1 MNPVDAEHLRAQPG
15 EAPAKKEDPSKRG
28 EADDRGEIQRLRE
41 EARGKR
47 LEYLRSLNKDLPEMV
62 ERWKAQF
69 PRVESIHVLG
79 TLYIYRGMNRGEYIA
94 LMQQGQDKIKNDE
107 MVASKCTL
115 HPKTEQLAWVE
126 LPAGLPT
133 TLADLIL
140 TASGFGAEDAVPIR
154 L

>member
-1 MNPVDAEHLRAQPG
+1 MDDHLKVTPG
-15 EAPAKKEDPSKRG
+15 ETPKDSSKKG
-28 EADDRGEIQRLRE
+28 EAEDRKELDRLRE

-47 LEYLRSLNKDLPEMV
+47 IAYLAGINKDLPAMV
-62 ERWKAQF
+62 DKWKEQF
-69 PRVESIHVLG
+69 PRVESIHILG

-107 MVASKCTL
+107 TVASKCTL
-115 HPKTEQLAWVE
+115 YPKIEQMAWVE

-140 TASGFGAEDAVPIR
+140 TASGFGAEDPVPIR

>member
-1 MNPVDAEHLRAQPG
+1 
-15 EAPAKKEDPSKRG
+15 
-28 EADDRGEIQRLRE
+28 
-41 EARGKR
+41 
-47 LEYLRSLNKDLPEMV
+47 
-62 ERWKAQF
+62 
-69 PRVESIHVLG
+69 VESIHVLG

-107 MVASKCTL
+107 TVASKCTL
-115 HPKTEQLAWVE
+115 FPKIEQLAWVE

-140 TASGFGAEDAVPIR
+140 TASGFGAEDPVPVR